1 VKSADT
7 FGFSK
12 SRLKIYLRQRKDKVG
27 GKRYSMSTMDAPVY
41 SSGTTV
47 EEALK
52 QGQHTARVFIR
63 NRTACVGC
71 YLAHFCTLEDVANIY
86 GLSLKNL
93 LDELQHA
100 AKLHQSNSIGVKD
113 EKTV

>member
-1 VKSADT
+1 MDLALPNRKQ
-7 FGFSK
+7 K
-12 SRLKIYLRQRKDKVG
+12 NLYLRQRKDKVG
-27 GKRYSMSTMDAPVY
+27 GRRYSMYTMDAPLY

-71 YLAHFCTLEDVANIY
+71 YLAHFCTLEDVANTY

-93 LDELQHA
+93 LDELQQA
-100 AKLHQSNSIGVKD
+100 AKIHQSNSIGVKD